1 MYKSF
6 FALIIIVAILNGCS
20 SVNKT
25 TELGESRWVAT
36 SLLGKTLTDNE
47 AAKKLPSINFGENG
61 KLFGSTGCNNY
72 TGFFKIK
79 DNTISLSPGSMTKMM
94 CSGNV
99 EQNFLNAIRQATK
112 YRLDGDRLDLL
123 NGTKTVMSLV
133 KQRDNSF

>member
-1 MYKSF
+1 MYKLLF
-6 FALIIIVAILNGCS
+6 TFIFVLVILSGCS
-20 SVNKT
+20 SVKEI

-79 DNTISLSPGSMTKMM
+79 GNTISLNPGAMTKMM
-94 CSGNV
+94 CPGNV

-123 NGTKTVMSLV
+123 NGTKTVMRLV
-133 KQRDNSF
+133 KTE